1 MYVVYCAGW
10 YNPDNDAVI
19 LDLVSTI
26 ISHTY
31 QVKKMQHICAL
42 LQVDGRIVLPHL

>member
-31 QVKKMQHICAL
+31 QVKKKCSTYVHYYK
-42 LQVDGRIVLPHL
+42 